1 MDNKDWKIIIS
12 HFDLNERVQIGV
24 GNYPKLINQEVKYFD
39 SKEELIKPYRK
50 MIDRYIKIS
59 YDWKSHGQGAMKFY
73 YDKDEKEIYT
83 LILVH
88 YKNNEV
94 TEGLFE

>member
-1 MDNKDWKIIIS
+1 MNNKDWKIIVS
-12 HFDLNERVQIGV
+12 HFNLNERVQISL
-24 GNYPKLINQEVKYFD
+24 GNYPKLINQDVKYFG
-39 SKEELIKPYRK
+39 SKEELIKPYHK
-50 MIDRYIKIS
+50 LIDKYIKKS

-73 YDKDEKEIYT
+73 YSKDGKEIYT

-94 TEGLFE
+94 IEGLFE